1 VFEVSASAPGSGCLN
16 RIKQVTEI
24 GLLSKIN
31 YENSTFYVKAVQTAT
46 GTYQAEI
53 GAGSGAGAE
62 TF

>member
-1 VFEVSASAPGSGCLN
+1 M
-16 RIKQVTEI
+16 TEI

-46 GTYQAEI
+46 GTYQAEV
-53 GAGSGAGAE
+53 GAGSGAGVE